1 MAFKLRGVDIR
12 LDFTFAAVLCI
23 LLIAFPLTDV
33 LCVLAAVLLHELGHL
48 LCAALFRVTPDT
60 FVLSGRGVGITM
72 NLDCLSD
79 GRRFLVA
86 LSGPAVNLLLGGVA
100 ALLGFGTWAAIQA
113 AIGGFNLIPIPG
125 LDGGDL
131 LQIPLERRLGG
142 SAAEKVCLI
151 IGGFALFP
159 AAAAYFLLLLHGVVA
174 RRSLLVFAY
183 LVVLLCAE
191 VPGCQSVKKAV

>member
-23 LLIAFPLTDV
+23 LLIALPLTDV

-48 LCAALFRVTPDT
+48 LCAVLFRVTPDA
-60 FVLSGRGVGITM
+60 FVISGRGVGITM

-79 GRRFLVA
+79 RRRFLVA

-100 ALLGFGTWAAIQA
+100 ALLGFRTWAAIQA
-113 AIGGFNLIPIPG
+113 AIGVFNLIPIPG

-131 LQIPLERRLGG
+131 LQIPLERRLGS

-151 IGGFALFP
+151 VGGFALFP
-159 AAAAYFLLLLHGVVA
+159 AAVAYFLLLFYGVVA
-174 RRSLLVFAY
+174 RRSLLVFVY

-191 VPGCQSVKKAV
+191 VPGCQSLPKAV

>member
-1 MAFKLRGVDIR
+1 MKFKLRGVEIW

-23 LLIAFPLTDV
+23 LLIAFPLAV
-33 LCVLAAVLLHELGHL
+33 VISVMSAVLLHELGHL
-48 LCAALFRVTPDT
+48 LCAAFFHVTPET
-60 FVLSGRGVGITM
+60 FVISGRGVGITM

-79 GRRFLVA
+79 RRRFWVA

-100 ALLGFGTWAAIQA
+100 ALFGFRTWAAIQA
-113 AIGGFNLIPIPG
+113 AIGIFNLIPIPG

-131 LQIPLERRLGG
+131 LQIPLERRLGS

-151 IGGFALFP
+151 AGGFALFP

-183 LVVLLCAE
+183 LVVLLCTEA
-191 VPGCQSVKKAV
+191 PGCRSLPKAV